1 MKRFGHIILTACVV
15 ISAASCSDY
24 RTGKKIQQ
32 AEELIMSRPD
42 SSLAIINSIDGE
54 KINSK
59 ALKARYSL
67 YRTMAIDRNRVNSPD
82 LSPLLPA
89 IDYYANHGPLEEKV
103 RTLFYQGR
111 IQLNGLDYA
120 SATVSLLRAFDLA
133 QKLDDNWLKGM
144 ICTDLSIIHNNN
156 YDRED
161 EVRYCNLAYDYFSA
175 NGDRKYV
182 DFARNSLALA
192 YHNNRKF
199 DASDSLLL
207 LMPTDHQ
214 AYPMSVL
221 TMAMNESMRPVHD
234 AHKACGLYEEAIRR
248 KAELLPENWWQF
260 AFVLAQDGQK
270 ARSDSIVRQLE
281 SVPLNA
287 KSMWWKYQISKANG
301 NPPMALEYL
310 EAYVFKENELV
321 HNLLEQSVYKTES
334 TLFSLQKEESERQN
348 ANLRLTVII
357 IILVFFALSL
367 AAVLIF
373 VAKKNKVQRER
384 YELMLKIAEA
394 QRLLECARME
404 EGKQDRYNTLQ
415 AAFASIYKNQF
426 RRIGD
431 LYHKNLDLS
440 SMADAALEQ
449 YASLIK
455 DILSEISH
463 RESSL
468 RFESRLDK
476 DLDGIM
482 TKLRGDFPSFKED
495 TFQLLS
501 YVVAGFKDSTVAAL
515 MNMNPGAVRT
525 KKSRIRNTILN
536 SDSPNLMLY
545 KAFL

>member
-1 MKRFGHIILTACVV
+1 
-15 ISAASCSDY
+15 
-24 RTGKKIQQ
+24 
-32 AEELIMSRPD
+32 
-42 SSLAIINSIDGE
+42 
-54 KINSK
+54 
-59 ALKARYSL
+59 
-67 YRTMAIDRNRVNSPD
+67 
-82 LSPLLPA
+82 
-89 IDYYANHGPLEEKV
+89 
-103 RTLFYQGR
+103 
-111 IQLNGLDYA
+111 
-120 SATVSLLRAFDLA
+120 
-133 QKLDDNWLKGM
+133 
-144 ICTDLSIIHNNN
+144 
-156 YDRED
+156 
-161 EVRYCNLAYDYFSA
+161 
-175 NGDRKYV
+175 
-182 DFARNSLALA
+182 
-192 YHNNRKF
+192 
-199 DASDSLLL
+199 
-207 LMPTDHQ
+207 
-214 AYPMSVL
+214 
-221 TMAMNESMRPVHD
+221 
-234 AHKACGLYEEAIRR
+234 
-248 KAELLPENWWQF
+248 
-260 AFVLAQDGQK
+260 
-270 ARSDSIVRQLE
+270 
-281 SVPLNA
+281 
-287 KSMWWKYQISKANG
+287 
-301 NPPMALEYL
+301 MALEYL

-384 YELMLKIAEA
+384 YELMQKIAEA